1 MLGVFRP
8 SRSRGSTS
16 TSQALQQ
23 NIIQYATACVQP
35 GLDYFNKMFDS
46 NLKDT
51 LMAFKAARYFSPLRL
66 KDIQPDA
73 QALNSVKAFP
83 FLDSETIMDGLKQEL
98 PSYQAKVMDLDPAID
113 ILQWWHQNECD
124 LPCWA
129 AAARKVFLVQP
140 SSAASERVFSLLK
153 SSFSSQ
159 QQNSLQ
165 DYIEVSL
172 MLQYNSH

>member
-1 MLGVFRP
+1 
-8 SRSRGSTS
+8 
-16 TSQALQQ
+16 
-23 NIIQYATACVQP
+23 
-35 GLDYFNKMFDS
+35 MFDS

-51 LMAFKAARYFSPLRL
+51 LMAFKAARYFSPLQL

-113 ILQWWHQNECD
+113 ILQWWHQNEHD

-172 MLQYNSH
+172 MLQYNSR